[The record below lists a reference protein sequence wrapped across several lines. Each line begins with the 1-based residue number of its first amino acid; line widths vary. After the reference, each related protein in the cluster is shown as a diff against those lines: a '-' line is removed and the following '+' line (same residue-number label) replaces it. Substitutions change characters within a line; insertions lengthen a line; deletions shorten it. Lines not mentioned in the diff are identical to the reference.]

1 MEQPAL
7 EQYRGREIQPGT
19 QVQGDAEID
28 AWVRQNAESAYHP
41 SCTCKMGS
49 EDDPMAV
56 LDPQCRV
63 RGLQSLRVVDS
74 SIFTTITNGNLNVPT
89 IMAAEK
95 AADMILGD
103 RAIPRGDTSEIWINP
118 DWQRA
123 QR

>member
-1 MEQPAL
+1 
-7 EQYRGREIQPGT
+7 
-19 QVQGDAEID
+19 
-28 AWVRQNAESAYHP
+28 
-41 SCTCKMGS
+41 
-49 EDDPMAV
+49 MAV

-74 SIFTTITNGNLNVPT
+74 SMFTTITNGNLNVPT

-103 RAIPRGDTSEIWINP
+103 RAIPKEDTSEIWINP
-118 DWQRA
+118 DWQYS